1 MYFRKWMNVR
11 MQLQLAI
18 TYDRYKYK
26 TTDNNMVLT
35 IVIKAN
41 TMPDP
46 FYTFFLGHYF
56 SISKAFC
63 YGTGSKLF

>member
-41 TMPDP
+41 TMPDW
-46 FYTFFLGHYF
+46 
-56 SISKAFC
+56 
-63 YGTGSKLF
+63 